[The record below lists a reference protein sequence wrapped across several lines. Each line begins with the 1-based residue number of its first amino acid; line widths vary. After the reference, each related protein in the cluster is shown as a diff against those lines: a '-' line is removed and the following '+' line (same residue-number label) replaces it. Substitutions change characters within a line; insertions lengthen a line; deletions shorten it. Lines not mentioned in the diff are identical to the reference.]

1 MKRYILP
8 RAGLLALAVLFSL
21 CASGSAILVQFTK
34 GKLLDQ
40 ALAGLNKDT
49 IQLIALLLSFIFFEM
64 LCHYTFDRLRGRFF
78 VRGKSCLREDF
89 FKAQLKKN
97 PAQMQEEKQGMIL
110 AAYTDQIEL
119 ASNSYLFSLPLLF
132 DVILKI
138 VLVSTAL
145 FWLDA
150 RVAGLTLLLL
160 TTPLFV
166 PKLIENRLQKAQ
178 VSSTQAF
185 QEHLGKIAEWL
196 NGFELI
202 KNYGAKRPIFSLF
215 AKSNREVE
223 EKDYALRKMGYLA
236 QSLSALLSY
245 LSHFIILAY
254 SAWLVLQGSFTAG
267 NFFVAVG
274 MIDQLS
280 YPIISISR
288 YIQEITAARPVVKE
302 LLEEIDLP
310 WEDELKTGK
319 PQRPFDLHF
328 KHLDFTHTNGKEI
341 FKDFNLDVLDGEKC
355 LITGPSG
362 GGKTTLMNLLLGY
375 YPPDQGA
382 LTMGGLPTHEVADLS
397 SYISIM
403 RQDPVLFSDTLRNNL
418 SLYQPIPD
426 DAMIRMLKKLNLL
439 DFANTEA
446 LNRVIQEGGQNLSGG
461 ERKRICLA
469 RTLLRE
475 SPIIILDEPLA
486 NVDPETAF
494 QIADL
499 IATIQD
505 RTLFVISHV
514 YKSSWLDSF
523 DHRVLVGEE

>member
-40 ALAGLNKDT
+40 ALAGLNKNT
-49 IQLIALLLSFIFFEM
+49 IQLIALLLSFILFEM
-64 LCHYTFDRLRGRFF
+64 LCHYTFDRLRGLFF
-78 VRGKSCLREDF
+78 VRGKSCLRKDF
-89 FKAQLKKN
+89 FKAQLERN
-97 PAQMQEEKQGMIL
+97 PAEMQEEKQGMIL

-119 ASNSYLFSLPLLF
+119 AGNSYLFNLPLLF

-138 VLVSTAL
+138 ILVSTAL
-145 FWLDA
+145 FWLDV

-166 PKLIENRLQKAQ
+166 PKLIEARLQASQ

-185 QEHLGKIAEWL
+185 QEHLGKVAEWL

-202 KNYGAKRPIFSLF
+202 KNFGAKRPIFNLF
-215 AKSNREVE
+215 IHSNHEVE
-223 EKDYALRKMGYLA
+223 ERDYALRKMGYLS

-254 SAWLVLQGSFTAG
+254 SAWLVLKGSFTAG
-267 NFFVAVG
+267 SFFIAVG

-302 LLEEIDLP
+302 ILEEIDLP
-310 WEDELKTGK
+310 SEDRSKTGK
-319 PQRPFDLHF
+319 PQKPYDVHF
-328 KHLDFTHTNGKEI
+328 RHLDFAHANGNEI
-341 FKDFNLDVLDGEKC
+341 FNDFNLNVLEGEKC

-375 YPPDQGA
+375 YPLDQGT
-382 LTMGGLPTHEVADLS
+382 LTVGGIPTHEAEDLS
-397 SYISIM
+397 RYISIM
-403 RQDPVLFSDTLRNNL
+403 RQDPILFSDTLRNNL
-418 SLYQPIPD
+418 SLYQPVAD
-426 DAMIRMLKKLNLL
+426 DVMIRMLEKLNLH

-446 LNRVIQEGGQNLSGG
+446 LNRVLQEGGQDLSGG

-469 RTLLRE
+469 RTLLRA

-486 NVDPETAF
+486 NVDPETAY
-494 QIADL
+494 QVANL
-499 IATIQD
+499 ITSIKG

-514 YKSSWLDSF
+514 YRPSWLDTF
-523 DHRVLVGEE
+523 DHQVVVGKE